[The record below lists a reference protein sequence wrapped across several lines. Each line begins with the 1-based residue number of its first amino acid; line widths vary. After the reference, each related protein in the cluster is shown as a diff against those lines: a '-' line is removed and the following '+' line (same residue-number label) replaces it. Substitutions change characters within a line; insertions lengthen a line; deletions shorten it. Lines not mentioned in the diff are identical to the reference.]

1 MTRKAVLLFFAL
13 VLVVIMLPALVV
25 SLGFLTGEPSGEI
38 NGCPEGELEGRG
50 EARVQLHLYRSDRQ
64 EVVVMELD
72 EYLEGVLLA
81 EMPSSFEMEALKAQA
96 VVARTY
102 ALHQMR
108 SLGGGGCSKSTHP
121 ADICSDSTHCQAW
134 KDPAEAITE
143 WGSGGKDFLERIR
156 QAIAETSGEAVCY
169 QGKLIEAV
177 YHSTCGGRTEASHA
191 LWSGGPLPYLQSIDC
206 PYCKHSPHYR
216 SEILIPFAELAEA
229 LHQDIALP
237 ATSGGRPPLEVAGE
251 TPGGRVA
258 TLRVNG
264 TLMEGKELRC
274 LLNLPST
281 ALTWEIREGGLLMH
295 TRGRG
300 HGVGL
305 CQYGADGAARKGK
318 DYLQIILFY
327 YPGTEVIKFI
337 P

>member
-1 MTRKAVLLFFAL
+1 MTRKAVLFFFAL
-13 VLVVIMLPALVV
+13 VLIVILLPALVV
-25 SLGFLTGEPSGEI
+25 SLGLTKELSPEDD
-38 NGCPEGELEGRG
+38 GCPRGRTESKG
-50 EARVQLHLYRSDRQ
+50 EAGIQLHFYRNDRQ
-64 EVVVMELD
+64 EVVVMEL
-72 EYLEGVLLA
+72 EKYLEGVLLA

-108 SLGGGGCSKSTHP
+108 SLGGGGCGISPHP

-134 KDPAEAITE
+134 KDPAEAVAE
-143 WGSGGKDFLERIR
+143 WGSEGKAFLERIR
-156 QAIAETSGEAVCY
+156 QAIAETAGEAVCY

-191 LWSGGPLPYLQSIDC
+191 LWNGGPLPYLQSIDC

-216 SEILIPFAELAEA
+216 EQILIPFTELAA
-229 LHQDIALP
+229 SLHQDLAMP
-237 ATSGGRPPLEVAGE
+237 AASGSRPPLEVASE
-251 TPGGRVA
+251 TPGERIA

-264 TLMEGKELRC
+264 TFMEGKELRR
-274 LLNLPST
+274 LLGLPST
-281 ALTWEIREGGLLMH
+281 ALSWEVKDDGLLVYA
-295 TRGRG
+295 RGRG

-305 CQYGADGAARKGK
+305 CQYGADGAAREGK
-318 DYLQIILFY
+318 SYLQIILFY
-327 YPGTEVIKFI
+327 YPGSEVIKFI